1 MRTRVQGGKM
11 ERVRTTIRWI
21 ARIWSIPSIV
31 TLLLPYFME
40 GLYWLGA
47 TSIREVIG
55 HICFFAVLVGLILA
69 WRWEGLGGSL
79 TVGGLAAFY
88 VTWWL
93 HGKHPRGPFFLL
105 VAAPG
110 FLFLLYW
117 TASRFYNVSGLSNEF
132 VFLVGFTLSFHI
144 FMTIEVMK
152 MRQPDIVKTGELFSV
167 LLIYVINVIVLL
179 AALSLIFKEISFI
192 GFTKDIALFSKEL
205 YIEILALLF
214 D

>member
-1 MRTRVQGGKM
+1 MRTRVQGSKM
-11 ERVRTTIRWI
+11 GRVRTTIRWI

-31 TLLLPYFME
+31 TLLLPYFVE

-93 HGKHPRGPFFLL
+93 HGEHPRGPFFLL

-117 TASRFYNVSGLSNEF
+117 LLERREKSPQPGE
-132 VFLVGFTLSFHI
+132 
-144 FMTIEVMK
+144 EVEH
-152 MRQPDIVKTGELFSV
+152 V
-167 LLIYVINVIVLL
+167 
-179 AALSLIFKEISFI
+179 
-192 GFTKDIALFSKEL
+192 
-205 YIEILALLF
+205 
-214 D
+214 